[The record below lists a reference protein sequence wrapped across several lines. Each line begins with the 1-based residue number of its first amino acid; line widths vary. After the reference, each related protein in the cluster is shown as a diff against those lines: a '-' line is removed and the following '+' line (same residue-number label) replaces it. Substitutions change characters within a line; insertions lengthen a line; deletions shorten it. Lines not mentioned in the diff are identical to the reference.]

1 MENDKNRPKVDKKNS
16 SLFAFPSELKM
27 TVSTISLKLEN
38 NKNIKDSRQ
47 FQQQQQQPQF
57 RLHPLSEQ
65 QQNGA
70 FSMHLYDL

>member
-47 FQQQQQQPQF
+47 FQQQQPQF

-70 FSMHLYDL
+70 FWVHL